1 MTIAKPIEQ
10 AIGQASWIRR
20 MFEAGIAL
28 KARVGADNVFDFS
41 LGNPLLEPPEAIT
54 SALAELT
61 AAPGLGTHRYM
72 PNNGYPDTRAVVAR
86 AMAEQENAEVEA
98 ADIVM
103 TVGAAGALNVA
114 MRSLLE
120 PGDEVIVLAPYFVEY
135 LFYVRFH
142 NGEPV
147 IVDTTD
153 DFDLDIAAIEASIT
167 ERTKAI
173 IVNTPNNPTGV
184 IYTPERMKQLAA
196 CLKRAEERHG
206 RAIYMIADTPYA
218 KLTFDGQKNPPL
230 FADHPHAI
238 IAHSHSKDLGLAGER
253 IGYLVVNPAAP
264 AREALRGAL
273 TFCNRALGFVNAPA
287 LMQRAL
293 ARAIDA
299 SVDIGVYAELKQ
311 LLCDGLREAGYS
323 FVEPQGAFYVFAK
336 TPIDDD
342 VAFAALLQKHNVLV
356 VPGRGFGRAGHIRI
370 AFCVTKE
377 TVEGGIPAF
386 SKVIEELRSGAENS
400 GG

>member
-1 MTIAKPIEQ
+1 MTISKPIEQ
-10 AIGQASWIRR
+10 AISQASWIRR

-28 KARVGADNVFDFS
+28 KARVGAENVFDFS
-41 LGNPLLEPPEAIT
+41 LGNPLLEPPAAIT

-61 AAPGLGTHRYM
+61 ADPGSGSHRYM
-72 PNNGYPDTRAVVAR
+72 PNNGFPDTRAVVAK
-86 AMAEQENAEVEA
+86 AMAAQEDAPVEA
-98 ADIVM
+98 NDIVM

-114 MRSLLE
+114 MRSLLD

-142 NGEPV
+142 NGAPV
-147 IVDTTD
+147 VVETTD
-153 DFDLDIAAIEASIT
+153 EFDLDVAAIEGAIT

-184 IYTPERMKQLAA
+184 IYTPERMGELAA
-196 CLKRAEERHG
+196 CLRRAEERHG
-206 RAIYMIADTPYA
+206 RPIYMIADTPYA
-218 KLTFDGQKNPPL
+218 KLTFDEQRNPPL
-230 FADHPHAI
+230 FADHPHTI

-264 AREALRGAL
+264 AREELRGAL

-293 ARAIDA
+293 AKAIDA

-311 LLCDGLREAGYS
+311 LICSGLREAGYQ

-336 TPIDDD
+336 TPIEDD
-342 VAFAALLQKHNVLV
+342 VAFSQLLQKHNVLV

-377 TVEGGIPAF
+377 TVRGGIPAF
-386 SKVIEELRSGAENS
+386 AKVLEELGA
-400 GG
+400 